1 MHNVIHLRLLVA
13 LLDRQN
19 NVKGICQ
26 VEGQPR
32 FALRKAAE
40 QAVALC
46 SMHKVAEPRLVIV
59 PAGHGSL
66 AAATAR
72 AIDFAKAGLALDG
85 MEQHLVH
92 EMGRRA
98 AFVAFCGQCA
108 ESVRFDRA
116 KAVQGERIG

>member
-1 MHNVIHLRLLVA
+1 MRHVTHLRLLVA

-19 NVKGICQ
+19 NVKGAAL

-32 FALRKAAE
+32 HTMRKAVE
-40 QAVALC
+40 KAVALC
-46 SMHKVAEPRLVIV
+46 AMHKVEEPRLVII

-85 MEQHLVH
+85 MEQHQVH

-98 AFVAFCGQCA
+98 AFIAFCGQLA
-108 ESVRFDRA
+108 EQVRVDNARV
-116 KAVQGERIG
+116 VQGERIG